1 MAQATLVSKFT
12 IHTEDAIKIYAAPKG
27 FEPVATAEA
36 GREAFIFH
44 EPALAGRASRLV
56 EALKRRGVRILGSLE
71 CGGEAC
77 KSVEWAIKAWR
88 ALLEA
93 KASRGTTVIIIGGG
107 ALSDAAGFVAST
119 FMRGLKTILVPST
132 TLSMFDAAVGGK
144 TAVNL
149 NGKNVVGTFHHP
161 STVIVDPSLALA
173 LPERSYKDGFAE
185 LVKHSLLAG
194 GEGIALVEVLGPKA
208 ANRDPGA
215 LLELAV
221 WSLLFKMSVVAR
233 DPRESG
239 LRRIL
244 NLGHT
249 VGHALEA
256 ASGYSLTHGEAVA
269 IGLVAE
275 LELSSRIAGLDPKI
289 LSWTR
294 MVLRRFG
301 LPIEPPGG
309 IDLGRAAKLVLL
321 DKKRVNDK
329 ILMPLLRR
337 PGDVYIDEVPVD
349 LVIKIISSLGGGSG
363 GS

>member
-1 MAQATLVSKFT
+1 MAQATLVSQFT
-12 IHTEDAIKIYAAPKG
+12 VHTKDTVKIYTAPKG
-27 FEPVATAEA
+27 FEPIAAAEA

-44 EPALAGRASRLV
+44 EPTLMGRTSRLV
-56 EALKRRGVRILGSLE
+56 EVLKRKGVRVLGSLG

-77 KSVEWAIKAWR
+77 KSIEWAIGAWR
-88 ALLEA
+88 ALVEA
-93 KASRGTTVIIIGGG
+93 KATRETTIIIIGGG

-119 FMRGLKTILVPST
+119 FMRGLRTVLVPTT

-149 NGKNVVGTFHHP
+149 NGKNVVGSFHQP
-161 STVIVDPSLALA
+161 SAVIVDPSFVLA

-194 GEGIALVEVLGPKA
+194 GEGLALVEVLGPKA
-208 ANRDPGA
+208 ASRDPGA

-221 WSLLFKMSVVAR
+221 WSLLFKMSVVVR
-233 DPRESG
+233 DPREAG

-249 VGHALEA
+249 IGHALEA

-275 LELSSRIAGLDPKI
+275 LELSSEITGLDPKV

-294 MVLRRFG
+294 VVLRRFG
-301 LPIEPPGG
+301 LPIKPPR
-309 IDLGRAAKLVLL
+309 DLDLNRAAKLVLF

-329 ILMPLLRR
+329 IRMPLLRK
-337 PGDVYIDEVPVD
+337 PGDVYIDEVPVS
-349 LVIKIISSLGGGSG
+349 LIIKMISSLGGGSN